1 MDPIEK
7 GLRGEIPLEAAADFF
22 IKLKYGSAQNL
33 EAQKLAALQA
43 KMKEKASGMDLPPT
57 AMGMNMPAA
66 QPQKLP
72 DSGMGK
78 HAEEEKEAFKQP
90 YWVAKKYQGGTP
102 RKAKGLARVG
112 ELVTG
117 GRAKKLEESLEK
129 KHDKLRALNKRRD
142 GRGTTRLTEP
152 YKRTSGPVQH
162 TRNELGKERLKV
174 TATRTAGGAVAAAG
188 AMGAANVERIPKDE
202 RSGKKEKKA
211 SSHEERFKLAMDA
224 MFGEGMTAPG
234 SVAPHVDMSQ
244 YMAMEQEGEEAEEM
258 AQSDFLRSKLE
269 AANAELQAARD
280 EAMQAQQTMQQ
291 LQMGQ
296 SQHEQ
301 QLQAAQQQAQ
311 LATQAAMQNVQ
322 QAHQLAMQATSQALQ
337 AKDDS
342 INTHSLAAKM
352 RMAYQD
358 LRGSIMDAVAQDAA
372 APVGEAIKAQG
383 ALAAAP
389 AAPMGGDPAMG
400 EDPNAPPP
408 PDGAP
413 ADQAAGAEA
422 PPGATPAEG
431 APQAAAEPPG
441 PPVAE
446 AGASGEVGPPKTA
459 GIGGDMFGAAM
470 GHLKDKAPYALAGAA
485 LGGGLTAIESRV
497 GHQGLR
503 GRIQHMEASPE
514 GGFGKALRLASAKAR
529 LAVGEAVEKHPVA
542 GTLAGAAMGASAGM
556 SLGPGIMEGFRLL
569 PGRLKELQGK

>member
-57 AMGMNMPAA
+57 AMGMNMTAA

-72 DSGMGK
+72 DTAMGK
-78 HAEEEKEAFKQP
+78 HAEDKEAWLRQNPDNYMKQLRHP
-90 YWVAKKYQGGTP
+90 E
-102 RKAKGLARVG
+102 KAKGIKRVG
-112 ELVTG
+112 ELLTG
-117 GRAKKLEESLEK
+117 SRLSKTEAAVARRAEKAAKKPKKVTEHFKDGGTYTYRDTQPQSNWRQAKREHASEK
-129 KHDKLRALNKRRD
+129 DKVL
-142 GRGTTRLTEP
+142 TTRI
-152 YKRTSGPVQH
+152 
-162 TRNELGKERLKV
+162 
-174 TATRTAGGAVAAAG
+174 TAGGLGIAAAG
-188 AMGAANVERIPKDE
+188 KGAKHLRD
-202 RSGKKEKKA
+202 KKNESKEA
-211 SSHEERFKLAMDA
+211 SVQERFKIALDA

-280 EAMQAQQTMQQ
+280 EAMQSQQTMQQ

-389 AAPMGGDPAMG
+389 AAPMAGDPAMG
-400 EDPNAPPP
+400 GDPNAPPP

-413 ADQAAGAEA
+413 ADQAAGAEV
-422 PPGATPAEG
+422 PPGAAPADG

-470 GHLKDKAPYALAGAA
+470 GHLKAKAPYALAGAA

-503 GRIQHMEASPE
+503 DRIQRMEASPE

-556 SLGPGIMEGFRLL
+556 SLGPSIMEGFQML